1 MGTTASRPGGPTLSV
16 SSRLL
21 GTGTLWEAAE
31 AAARLGYGGV
41 ELWANPIGNWFSAR
55 ATARRLAAVSVR
67 RYMHVPFH
75 DLNACSA
82 NLRIRRV
89 SRDEIRRS
97 LRTAS
102 ALGIRQVVMHP
113 GRVSNTKGDTDG
125 IWPVLVESL
134 VDLCSYADRRGI
146 RVAVEAMERRPKELL
161 VGPEDMARLFS
172 EAPSLK
178 AGVCLDLAHAWTVDP
193 TCADRF
199 IQTLGE
205 RIIHVHFS
213 HVSEG
218 RIHLPLDRGQSP
230 VTPSAAHFLRN
241 FGGPITLEGAGR
253 AWPHAAEVGIGVMRR
268 LFFEEGGDA
277 SSQDPAGQAG

>member
-1 MGTTASRPGGPTLSV
+1 MTTTSRSKGPTLSV

-21 GTGTLWEAAE
+21 GTATLWEAAE
-31 AAARLGYGGV
+31 AAARLGFDGV
-41 ELWANPIGNWFSAR
+41 ELWTAPLGSWFSAR
-55 ATARRLAAVSVR
+55 AVRRRLDAVPVL
-67 RYMHVPFH
+67 RYLHVPFH
-75 DLNACSA
+75 DLNPCSV

-125 IWPVLVESL
+125 VWPVLVESL
-134 VDLCSYADRRGI
+134 VDLCAYADRCGV
-146 RVAVEAMERRPKELL
+146 RVAIEAMERRPKELL
-161 VGPEDMARLFS
+161 VRPEDVGRLFS
-172 EAPSLK
+172 EAPGLK

-199 IQTLGE
+199 IATLGE
-205 RIIHVHFS
+205 RIIHAHFS
-213 HVSEG
+213 HVSEE
-218 RIHLPLDRGQSP
+218 RIHLPLDRGLSP
-230 VTPSAAHFLRN
+230 ATPSALRFLCS

-253 AWPHAAEVGIGVMRR
+253 AWPHAAEVGIGAMRR
-268 LFFEEGGDA
+268 LFEEGGDA
-277 SSQDPAGQAG
+277 TSRDQAAQAG